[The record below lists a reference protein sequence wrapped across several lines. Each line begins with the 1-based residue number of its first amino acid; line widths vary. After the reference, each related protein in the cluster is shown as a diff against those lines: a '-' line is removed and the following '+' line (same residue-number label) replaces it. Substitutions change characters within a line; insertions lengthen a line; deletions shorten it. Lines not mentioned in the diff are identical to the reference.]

1 MAVDEGLAEL
11 LREALAGEAGVVE
24 KRMFGGLAFM
34 LRGNM
39 VCGTYRDRGMF
50 RVGKGQAAE
59 ALGLPGTQVMAMGGR
74 AMPGMV
80 EALPG
85 DGGRRGAGAAP
96 GARAGLRGVA
106 AGEVNWSACGARS
119 LSRLW
124 PVGGPPARAASG
136 GDI

>member
-80 EALPG
+80 EALPEAMA
-85 DGGRRGAGAAP
+85 DDAVRGRLLALALAFAG
-96 GARAGLRGVA
+96 
-106 AGEVNWSACGARS
+106 S
-119 LSRLW
+119 L
-124 PVGGPPARAASG
+124 PEK
-136 GDI
+136 